1 MSLGRVLPGMVDAV
15 TDNEFRQKLI
25 DVLQS
30 MAGGQLHGPSG
41 LEGLAMAMAGAHFVE
56 QDEQNLASAIYAV
69 SGALERIA
77 DALEK
82 DE

>member
-1 MSLGRVLPGMVDAV
+1 
-15 TDNEFRQKLI
+15 
-25 DVLQS
+25 
-30 MAGGQLHGPSG
+30 
-41 LEGLAMAMAGAHFVE
+41 MAMAGAHFVE